1 MRLDEVRVTRTT
13 DSGAREVECYRTEDL
28 ESTGYRHVE
37 GALHEV
43 EEGPPLWCI
52 PGHVEPFTGVVD
64 VDIFV
69 AWMEAA

>member
-1 MRLDEVRVTRTT
+1 M
-13 DSGAREVECYRTEDL
+13 ECYRTEDL

-43 EEGPPLWCI
+43 EEGPPLWRI